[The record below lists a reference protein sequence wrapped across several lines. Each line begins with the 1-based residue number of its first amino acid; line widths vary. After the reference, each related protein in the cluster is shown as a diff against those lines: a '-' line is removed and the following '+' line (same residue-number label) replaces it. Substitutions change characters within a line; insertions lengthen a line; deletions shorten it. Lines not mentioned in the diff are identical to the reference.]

1 MLPAR
6 APTTLRSSARCAL
19 TKTVSGLAAFEGRG
33 AGTDSERRAAR
44 WLATELS
51 AAGGEVIVEPFWSRP
66 NWALAN
72 AWHVALA
79 IAGSLVS
86 VPSPI
91 AGGAMLV
98 AALAF
103 VLVDAITGVSPGRR
117 LTPER
122 ASQNVIAV
130 APPAPGANTR
140 LILTANYDAGRVG
153 LAYRDA
159 FRRASSSLRRSV
171 RGLTPGWLG
180 WLVIAIL
187 WLLAVAFLRLEGH
200 KSQAIGAI
208 QLPPTVA
215 LVLGFALLLELA
227 TADWSPAAGDNGSGV
242 AVAVELARALG
253 AAPPAHLAVELVL
266 TGAGDGEQLG
276 LRRYLRAHRAEQS
289 AANTVVLGVAAVR
302 GRETPLVAQRR
313 GAGAAAVRASATRA
327 RGADRRRG
335 ASPRDRPAWRSRG
348 GAGVS
353 GTPSAAARD
362 RDRLPRRPRASPRGR
377 TTATTQRPRST
388 RTQSMRPFS
397 SGCCWS
403 TGSTRRLAT
412 LRGSRALHRRDRI
425 SLVRPLAI
433 LPRGEREPADQL
445 TRAAPRA
452 G

>member
-1 MLPAR
+1 MR
-6 APTTLRSSARCAL
+6 ATE
-19 TKTVSGLAAFEGRG
+19 TVSGLSAFEGRG

-72 AWHVALA
+72 AWNVALA

-86 VPSPI
+86 VASPI
-91 AGGAMLV
+91 AGGAMLL

-103 VLVDAITGVSPGRR
+103 VLSDAVVGVSPGRR

-130 APPAPGANTR
+130 AQHAPGADTR

-159 FRRASSSLRRSV
+159 FRRASGFLRRALH
-171 RGLTPGWLG
+171 GITPGWLG
-180 WLVIAIL
+180 WLVVAIVWLIAI
-187 WLLAVAFLRLEGH
+187 AFLRLEGQR
-200 KSQAIGAI
+200 SQAIGAI

-227 TADWSPAAGDNGSGV
+227 TADWSPAAGDNATGV

-266 TGAGDGEQLG
+266 TGTADGEQLG

-289 AANTVVLGVAAVR
+289 AANTVVLGVAPCAG
-302 GRETPLVAQRR
+302 GRPRWWRSDGALVPLRYARPLRELTTRIAAEEPHLGVAPHI
-313 GAGAAAVRASATRA
+313 A
-327 RGADRRRG
+327 RGAAQAFPARRARLPAIAIGCLDERG
-335 ASPRDRPAWRSRG
+335 LVPRSHHRDDAASPVDANAIDAAVQFG
-348 GAGVS
+348 LLLIDGIDAAVADAQGH
-353 GTPSAAARD
+353 PSA
-362 RDRLPRRPRASPRGR
+362 
-377 TTATTQRPRST
+377 T
-388 RTQSMRPFS
+388 
-397 SGCCWS
+397 
-403 TGSTRRLAT
+403 
-412 LRGSRALHRRDRI
+412 
-425 SLVRPLAI
+425 
-433 LPRGEREPADQL
+433 PA
-445 TRAAPRA
+445 
-452 G
+452 